1 MKYQLAC
8 GDVMPGCSQTFDA
21 DDESALLGQVAEH
34 AAADHQITEITPEV
48 LAAVRSGIR
57 VSEG

>member
-8 GDVMPGCSQTFDA
+8 GDVMPGCAQTFSTDSQ
-21 DDESALLGQVAEH
+21 DALLGQVAEH
-34 AAADHQITEITPEV
+34 AAAAHGITEITPEV
-48 LAAVRSGIR
+48 LAAVTSKIQ